1 MKLTIFILILTL
13 LIFDESNAFRPKKFT
28 LDCELKDGMFNSSFT
43 NFDKKDIKKFKNKNL
58 SFQVDTISN
67 TITSNSNDLFILHGI
82 SESEDLLDYEGL
94 IKKKW
99 GKKSWETFKKY
110 KDMYELDIFW
120 VSELVIEEEPLT
132 KYKYEG
138 AICLLCSNAKEL
150 LEIKIVEYGRF
161 SALPK
166 LKEKIANI
174 EKAEIA
180 KNLKN
185 PYTLIPACKWKPLSD

>member
-1 MKLTIFILILTL
+1 MTLTILVLFLTFFIA
-13 LIFDESNAFRPKKFT
+13 DESYAFRPKKFT

-58 SFQVDTISN
+58 SFRVDTISN
-67 TITSNSNDLFILHGI
+67 KITTNSNDLLILHGI
-82 SESEDLLDYEGL
+82 SESEDLLDYEGY

-99 GKKSWETFKKY
+99 DKNSWETFKKY

-120 VSELVIEEEPLT
+120 VSELVIQEEPLT

-150 LEIKIVEYGRF
+150 LEIKIIEYGRF
-161 SALPK
+161 PALSK
-166 LKEKIANI
+166 LKEKISNI
-174 EKAEIA
+174 EKAVIA
-180 KNLKN
+180 KNSKN
-185 PYTLIPACKWKPLSD
+185 PYTLIPTCKWKPISD

>member
-132 KYKYEG
+132 KYKY
-138 AICLLCSNAKEL
+138 
-150 LEIKIVEYGRF
+150 
-161 SALPK
+161 
-166 LKEKIANI
+166 
-174 EKAEIA
+174 
-180 KNLKN
+180 
-185 PYTLIPACKWKPLSD
+185 